1 MELKTNYPTA
11 DHKYGVQWDK
21 RSRIFQLISKK
32 CPKSTDDM
40 ELKTNYPT
48 ADHKYGVQRDKRSRI
63 FELIS
68 KKYGMQWD
76 KRSRIFQLILKKC
89 PKSRDDAEV
98 KKKKRSHCT
107 P

>member
-1 MELKTNYPTA
+1 MQWDKRSKFFQLISKKCPKSRDDMELKTNYPTA

-40 ELKTNYPT
+40 ELNK
-48 ADHKYGVQRDKRSRI
+48 I
-63 FELIS
+63 
-68 KKYGMQWD
+68 
-76 KRSRIFQLILKKC
+76 
-89 PKSRDDAEV
+89 
-98 KKKKRSHCT
+98 RSHYT